1 MVRVGIV
8 TGYGINAE
16 EELALAFERSGAT
29 SQPVHI
35 QDLIDEPD
43 RAREYSIIAF
53 PGGFSYGDHLGSGL
67 LFAHLVRQ
75 HLRPQLERFV
85 ADGGLLLGV
94 CNGFQVLAKMGVLPN
109 LDGNWQPSVSLVHNE
124 AGVFEDSWVS
134 VEFVPES
141 PCLWTQGL
149 HPMELPIRHGEG
161 RFIAATPE
169 HLDRLESGRLVAVRY
184 RGRNPNGSQNAVAG
198 ITDPTGRILG
208 LMPHPEAFLY
218 PENHPQWARTTIDSA
233 RGLEL
238 FANGVRNAPSR

>member
-16 EELALAFERSGAT
+16 EELALAFDRSGAA

-43 RAREYSIIAF
+43 RALAFSIIAF

-67 LFAHLVRQ
+67 LFAHLVRR

-85 ADGGLLLGV
+85 AGGGLLLGV

-109 LDGNWQPSVSLVHNE
+109 LDGTWNPSVSLVHNE
-124 AGVFEDSWVS
+124 SGLFEDSWVS

-149 HPMELPIRHGEG
+149 EPMELPIRHGEG
-161 RFIAATPE
+161 RFIAATPQ
-169 HLDRLESGRLVAVRY
+169 HLDRLESDHLIAVRY

-218 PENHPQWARTTIDSA
+218 PENHPRWARTPIDSA

-238 FANGVRNAPSR
+238 FANGVRNAPDR